1 MGSDSLLNSE
11 SSQKNFIIAGE
22 DYIMLED
29 KFVRAGVFFGV
40 AFSVPVLLSLLTDGD
55 LNRGIQIGVV
65 MGVIFGVISQYF
77 EPKPTSA
84 EQ

>member
-1 MGSDSLLNSE
+1 
-11 SSQKNFIIAGE
+11 
-22 DYIMLED
+22 MLEN
-29 KFVRAGVFFGV
+29 KFTRAGVFFVV
-40 AFSVPVLLSLLTDGD
+40 AFSVPILLGLLTEGD

-77 EPKPTSA
+77 EPKPTSV